1 MPIRH
6 RPLLRAVAALAVL
19 AAAAPPAPTPVDCA
33 GGYCTLKM
41 TAPELLKA
49 SEQLVLAKRYE
60 EARPLVAA
68 LGHAPELTMERHFLE
83 GYIAAETGDL
93 PAAVKQFRA
102 VLAMQPDMT
111 RARLELAR
119 ALMMQGKD
127 KAADYHYRLA
137 ENAGDLPPEVSRT
150 IYAARS
156 IIRDRRRWDLNV
168 DIGFAPDTN
177 INNATSDRTVDVLFG
192 NTTLP
197 LTLDANARRTTGLGQ
212 TATVSG
218 GVRLRLSDG
227 LAVVVDAD
235 GRAVNYGGTAADD
248 ISSLIAA
255 GPELTFTNGVRV
267 VVQALGSQRWYG
279 GKVAARSVGG
289 RANVTANLGDGARA
303 ALQLEARHVNSGFSA
318 NYDGMQYSAYLSLER
333 VIERSLVASLTGFVR
348 REPLRAEAF
357 SNTEFGLI
365 AGVGGELPW
374 GLNAGLSAQGSRATF
389 DAAQLA
395 LSPDPRRDWRL
406 QGRAYVG
413 ARNIRVLGFSPS
425 ATYTYSNTRSN
436 YSLYRFDRHRAEIT
450 LSRFF

>member
-1 MPIRH
+1 MPIRS
-6 RPLLRAVAALAVL
+6 RPLLRACTAFAVL
-19 AAAAPPAPTPVDCA
+19 AAAAPPAPTPADCA

-49 SEQLVLAKRYE
+49 SEQLVLAKRFD

-68 LGHAPELTMERHFLE
+68 LEHAPELAMERQFLE
-83 GYIAAETGDL
+83 GYIASETGDL
-93 PAAVKQFRA
+93 PIAVKKFRA
-102 VLAMQPDMT
+102 VLAMQPDLT

-137 ENAGDLPPEVSRT
+137 QQAGDLPQEVART

-168 DIGFAPDTN
+168 DVGFAPDTN

-197 LTLDANARRTTGLGQ
+197 LTLGANARRTTGLGQ
-212 TATVSG
+212 TASVSG

-255 GPELTFTNGVRV
+255 GPELTFHNGVRI
-267 VVQALGSQRWYG
+267 VVQAVGSQRWYG
-279 GKVAARSVGG
+279 GTVASRAVGG
-289 RANVTANLGDGARA
+289 RANVTANLGAGTRA

-318 NYDGMQYSAYLSLER
+318 SYDGMQYSAFLSLER
-333 VIERSLVASLTGFVR
+333 VIDRSLVASLTGFVR
-348 REPLRAEAF
+348 REPLRSGAF
-357 SNTEFGLI
+357 SNTEYGLI

-374 GLNAGLSAQGSRATF
+374 GVNAGLSAQASRATF
-389 DAAQLA
+389 DAAQPA

-413 ARNIRVLGFSPS
+413 ARNIRLLGFSPS
-425 ATYTYSNTRSN
+425 ATYTYSRTQSN
-436 YSLYRFDRHRAEIT
+436 YGLYKYDRHRAEIS